1 MYEVEIIA
9 VTIPIFVTLGAFAM
23 IVILRRLEYLEK
35 IKMIEKGLDI
45 SKYQGQHKP
54 GGTIK
59 FALMAVGIGV
69 GLLMGSL
76 LKAYTQ
82 IEEEV
87 CYFSMIFLF
96 AGAGLFLANK
106 IIEKKED
113 KTIQE

>member
-9 VTIPIFVTLGAFAM
+9 VTIPIFITLGAFAM
-23 IVILRRLEYLEK
+23 IVIIRRLEHLEK

-45 SKYQGQHKP
+45 SKYQRQHKP

-59 FALMAVGIGV
+59 FALMAIGVGI

-87 CYFSMIFLF
+87 CFFSMIFLF
-96 AGAGLFLANK
+96 AGIGLFVANK
-106 IIEKKED
+106 IIEKKE
-113 KTIQE
+113 KETIQE

>member
-23 IVILRRLEYLEK
+23 IVILRRLEHLEK
-35 IKMIEKGLDI
+35 IKMIEKGLDL
-45 SKYQGQHKP
+45 SKYQRQYKP

-96 AGAGLFLANK
+96 AGAGLFIANK